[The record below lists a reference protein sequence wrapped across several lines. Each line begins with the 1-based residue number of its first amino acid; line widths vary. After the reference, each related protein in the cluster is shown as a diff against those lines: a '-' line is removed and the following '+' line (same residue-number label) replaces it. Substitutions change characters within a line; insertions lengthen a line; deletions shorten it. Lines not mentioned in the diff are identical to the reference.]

1 MEGPETC
8 YCFAGRM
15 AGKSTIYR
23 GSLSC
28 VFKILYICTSLIVIQ
43 EMQVSDDTICSL
55 LQKRDIKGLEY
66 LFDNHYRSLVLWAD
80 TFLNNMQVSED
91 LVQDFFIRLWEK
103 ELYKKLMPGKIKT
116 FLYTSVRNLSL
127 NLVRKQDPLKK
138 ACNIDILDKNWEEFD
153 EQKEQLLNIVEREI
167 EKLPGRSR
175 EVVTAVYLKGMRYRE
190 VASTYGISEATV
202 KTLLVLSMKRLRENL
217 NAGKIILFSF
227 FAGKFR

>member
-1 MEGPETC
+1 M
-8 YCFAGRM
+8 
-15 AGKSTIYR
+15 
-23 GSLSC
+23 
-28 VFKILYICTSLIVIQ
+28 SLIVIQ
-43 EMQVSDDTICSL
+43 EMQVSDDIICSL

-103 ELYKKLMPGKIKT
+103 ELYQKFMPGKIKT

-127 NLVRKQDPLKK
+127 NWVRKQDPLKK
-138 ACNIDILDKNWEEFD
+138 AYNIDILDKNWEEFD

-167 EKLPGRSR
+167 EKLPDRSR

-190 VASTYGISEATV
+190 VANTYGISEATV

-227 FAGKFR
+227 FTGKFR